1 MFFFF
6 KQQTA
11 YELRISDWSDVC
23 SSDLQYVSASHDIDV
38 KVYGRT
44 SGYIQYRRTVNG
56 VIEKTYVDFSN
67 DGQQIYSGSERM
79 QANTRGRSTYTA
91 QIKLAG
97 STHGA
102 MDLKMTFGTQIGRA
116 PSRERVRP
124 YV

>member
-23 SSDLQYVSASHDIDV
+23 SSDLQYVSASHVIDV

-67 DGQQIYSGSERM
+67 DGQ
-79 QANTRGRSTYTA
+79 
-91 QIKLAG
+91 
-97 STHGA
+97 
-102 MDLKMTFGTQIGRA
+102 IGRE
-116 PSRERVRP
+116 SCRRSECQ
-124 YV
+124 YVKISVDSVYIKNKSNEHA